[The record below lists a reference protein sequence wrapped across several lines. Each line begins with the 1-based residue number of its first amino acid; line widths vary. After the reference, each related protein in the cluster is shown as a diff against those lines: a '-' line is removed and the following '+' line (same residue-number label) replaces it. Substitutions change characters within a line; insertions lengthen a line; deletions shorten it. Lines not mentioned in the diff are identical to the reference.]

1 MVFWDASAIV
11 PRCIDGSQ
19 IKVVKGILKKDSSMT
34 AGWGSVV
41 EYHSAFARLRR
52 DNALKHPEEDRVR
65 DILAIL
71 ANAWTEVEPSGDIRD
86 IASRLLLTHPLRAAD
101 SLQLAAALV
110 WANKIPKGNYLV
122 CLDHRLRDAA
132 RKEGF
137 ILMPSAFPE

>member
-1 MVFWDASAIV
+1 
-11 PRCIDGSQ
+11 
-19 IKVVKGILKKDSSMT
+19 MT